1 VYLLPEGSEFYYR
14 CFPQTPNI
22 VIISENTSALEH
34 SRLGELRCEMYI
46 RAIAGLVFAAS
57 SALSLVNAPYGRA
70 AFAATVFMV
79 FLQIALSRLAPS
91 RRAR

>member
-1 VYLLPEGSEFYYR
+1 
-14 CFPQTPNI
+14 
-22 VIISENTSALEH
+22 
-34 SRLGELRCEMYI
+34 MYI